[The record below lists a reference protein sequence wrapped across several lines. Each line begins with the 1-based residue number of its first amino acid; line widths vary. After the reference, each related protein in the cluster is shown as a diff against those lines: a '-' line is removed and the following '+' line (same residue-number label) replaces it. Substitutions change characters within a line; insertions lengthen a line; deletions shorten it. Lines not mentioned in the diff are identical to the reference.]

1 MLEEIQAIGLV
12 GLVVAHSILI
22 RGCFGIRESIPLQS
36 GVISK
41 KIDRTADLLDE
52 MAQIIADFA
61 DGVHTTNAPPT
72 QAMAGWPGLLSA
84 WLKSNQAQGVEH
96 GPNTE
101 SQEEWEI
108 FPPNENKTQEATH
121 TS

>member
-61 DGVHTTNAPPT
+61 DGVQTVNQPNT
-72 QAMAGWPGLLSA
+72 QPMNGLGGLLSQI
-84 WLKSNQAQGVEH
+84 LMRNQTQGLNHAETQTEWSLS
-96 GPNTE
+96 TE
-101 SQEEWEI
+101 SPQNK
-108 FPPNENKTQEATH
+108 NEA
-121 TS
+121 

>member
-61 DGVHTTNAPPT
+61 DGVQTTNAPPT

-96 GPNTE
+96 GPSPKET
-101 SQEEWEI
+101 EWEI
-108 FPPNENKTQEATH
+108 LPNENDKTTQEATH
-121 TS
+121 QG